1 MKSGP
6 HRLMYLNAQS
16 PGSGT
21 IGKNWIPWPCQRKY
35 FNGGGLWRV
44 QKPMP
49 IKAFLCCS
57 TPRPPPRLACALS
70 PIPLPSLLQSLLL
83 SPSPFLSPSPLY
95 LLPSPFFLQIRIQ
108 LSSYSFSTTW
118 ATMLPI
124 RTKPLKLQAS
134 PQFNAFLYKSYFGHG
149 FSS

>member
-1 MKSGP
+1 LFFKVCKIQNRLDQDGGLMKSGP

-95 LLPSPFFLQIRIQ
+95 LLPSPFFL
-108 LSSYSFSTTW
+108 
-118 ATMLPI
+118 
-124 RTKPLKLQAS
+124 
-134 PQFNAFLYKSYFGHG
+134 
-149 FSS
+149 